1 MPLDDFWTR
10 LYSLVHDSVSP
21 MSVCFC
27 FALRCG
33 GTQFGFQVGAGDIE
47 ALHSISA
54 CQGVSQLC
62 MLVCSRLGYL
72 FG

>member
-1 MPLDDFWTR
+1 MSAFILLVYMLLVPVVMPSQCL
-10 LYSLVHDSVSP
+10 
-21 MSVCFC
+21 FC

-33 GTQFGFQVGAGDIE
+33 GAQFGFQVGAGDIE